1 LTEQW
6 LIYYLIPV
14 LFTLELNLIVFLFS
28 VNIVRNILKKKWD
41 DFIKYFITTIVVRS
55 ILQLFF
61 LLLFVKLLE
70 FNPLVTG
77 LSFFIFYILFLL
89 WEILI
94 VHRFGKN

>member
-1 LTEQW
+1 MTEQG
-6 LIYYLIPV
+6 LIYYFIPI
-14 LFTLELNLIVFLFS
+14 LFTLELNLAVFLFS
-28 VNIVRNILKKKWD
+28 VKILRKIIKKKWD
-41 DFIKYFITTIVVRS
+41 DFIKYFIATIVVRS